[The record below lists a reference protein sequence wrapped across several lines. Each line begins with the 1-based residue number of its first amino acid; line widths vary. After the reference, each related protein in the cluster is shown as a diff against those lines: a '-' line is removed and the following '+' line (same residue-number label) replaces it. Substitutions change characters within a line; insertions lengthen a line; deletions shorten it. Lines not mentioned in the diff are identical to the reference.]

1 MSVGLQANR
10 MCTWYFCIQ
19 NYVLISNMVNID
31 KHNSHKQKF
40 FGSSITFKNYKGVL
54 RPKCLRTIGLNYE

>member
-19 NYVLISNMVNID
+19 KHVLISNMINID
-31 KHNSHKQKF
+31 KHKSHKQKL
-40 FGSSITFKNYKGVL
+40 FGSSITFKNCKEVL
-54 RPKCLRTIGLNYE
+54 RPKCLRTIGLNY